1 MGQDACGAY
10 RKFDVAQNI
19 SVDCDG
25 EESVEPGTFSVKI
38 MIEGPDS
45 FVWCKT
51 YWYTFHINFLH
62 NKHTANF
69 IAGRW
74 KKVIKRYAS
83 FYDTGVNNPTD
94 VICNTGVKDNGMPSN
109 QNVMP
114 KPNVIYCS
122 FQTRNTAFSYALMI
136 ITNFIITKV
145 FGFLL
150 MLCTV
155 FIKRFRRINT
165 LHVTGWTSNCCKQ
178 LIMHSIWNWNHLQ
191 FTETKIRCIFYSGG
205 ERIGN

>member
-1 MGQDACGAY
+1 MLHFMTQVWITRLMLFAI
-10 RKFDVAQNI
+10 Q
-19 SVDCDG
+19 
-25 EESVEPGTFSVKI
+25 EWKI
-38 MIEGPDS
+38 M
-45 FVWCKT
+45 VCHLTKMWCPNLM
-51 YWYTFHINFLH
+51 WS
-62 NKHTANF
+62 
-69 IAGRW
+69 IALFRQE
-74 KKVIKRYAS
+74 I
-83 FYDTGVNNPTD
+83 P
-94 VICNTGVKDNGMPSN
+94 
-109 QNVMP
+109 
-114 KPNVIYCS
+114 
-122 FQTRNTAFSYALMI
+122 FSYASMI

>member
-19 SVDCDG
+19 PVLDCDG

-122 FQTRNTAFSYALMI
+122 FQTRNTIFLCFNDYYKFHNNKSIWVSFDALYCVHQTFS
-136 ITNFIITKV
+136 
-145 FGFLL
+145 
-150 MLCTV
+150 
-155 FIKRFRRINT
+155 
-165 LHVTGWTSNCCKQ
+165 SNQYTACHRVNKQ
-178 LIMHSIWNWNHLQ
+178 LL
-191 FTETKIRCIFYSGG
+191 
-205 ERIGN
+205 